1 MFLKRTLVV
10 LLATAPGFAYCEEG
24 YPTLDRV
31 NYVLDCMD
39 RHGGQSI
46 DNLVSC
52 SCELDKVAAKLSYE
66 GFIDANVYMQNK
78 DIPGDKG
85 AMMRDAQFAID
96 NYETLMDVRTDAEK
110 SCFIR
115 ARTVER
121 KPEAAAGGAEAV
133 PAAASPSAESAGE
146 AAASAKPQ

>member
-10 LLATAPGFAYCEEG
+10 LLAAAPGFAYGEEG

-52 SCELDKVAAKLSYE
+52 SCEIDKVAAKLSYE

-78 DIPGDKG
+78 DTPGDKG

-96 NYETLMDVRTDAEK
+96 SHDTLMAARADAEK
-110 SCFIR
+110 TCFVR

-121 KPEAAAGGAEAV
+121 KAEGTAGGAEAA
-133 PAAASPSAESAGE
+133 PAAASPSAESAG
-146 AAASAKPQ
+146 AAATSANPQ